1 MADSKKFEEDL
12 KRQELKERRKRLEEQ
27 RKQIVEEAE
36 ALKEQENFVEAAK
49 LFQQAAELS
58 KDLAEKDRMKTFQ
71 ATAKEMQDAELKR
84 REDARL
90 GEVRSELEN
99 SRRKAIA
106 DAELAMKEGKFR
118 DAASTYDQAGK
129 LSIEMGEEERAKEF
143 QAMAKEIREKE
154 IELTKKWQ
162 ADRELH
168 DKEAAQAKI
177 LQDAENA
184 IDLDDYQ
191 NAAKM
196 YEEAAK
202 ISRDIGQKERA
213 QIFLNRAREIRDME
227 RDLKKREAEEE
238 KRRQLETRR
247 RQLEDERSE
256 AINKAE
262 QLMEAGKFK
271 EAAKFYE
278 IAGEA
283 SSELGEKDIS
293 AEFKATAK
301 KILETI
307 DELKRDYEEKKRK
320 APLERRR
327 AMLIARAKQNLDVER
342 YLEAAKLFKY
352 SAIISG
358 EMGEDAK
365 VKELIAK
372 VKECMKKEKSRKEE
386 VIDRVMR
393 AFKAIVTLRTMEP
406 EVAVR
411 LYDWSGEEEKFI
423 VIYVWDVGA
432 LTLKI
437 HKGEA
442 QITTGEVKRWDIRIE
457 GTAHSLMAV
466 AQGKYSSTW
475 AWLTGRLN
483 ISGSGGDISEF
494 LNLMI
499 IPRLEKEKDRADKH
513 STTAGVIVMAAIVFF
528 VTFLPIPEDITR
540 LDKVTFFIDYKEW
553 GLTVGYVITHF
564 WMMLDPY
571 LISQY
576 GNELWLDLF
585 TRNIQWASIPN
596 RPLPD
601 VYARFGE
608 FADVLSGENPQWYTI
623 HPWIWAN
630 LLLFPTIFIVFYS
643 AINLATIN
651 KFRLRQTK
659 EKLRIKRRRAME
671 SAEESSKGG
680 KFRAAIRQYEESIR
694 LALQSGEDEIAKE
707 LAAKVAEIIKMI
719 PKGKGKK
726 GKKGKG
732 KGGKQRGMRA
742 EYEKER
748 EETAKEMTKWQK
760 EMEEAVVAAEKA
772 MEDQDFKRA
781 AQFYAKA
788 AEAARQLGD
797 KEKTLGFSAQAE
809 ELKKI
814 SEDLDKS
821 T

>member
-1 MADSKKFEEDL
+1 MAEDSKSFEEDL

-36 ALKEQENFVEAAK
+36 ALKDQENYTEAAK
-49 LFQQAAELS
+49 LFEQAAQLS
-58 KDLAEKDRMKTFQ
+58 KDLAEKDRMKTFH
-71 ATAKEMQDAELKR
+71 AMAKEMQDSELKR
-84 REDARL
+84 REDARIS
-90 GEVRSELEN
+90 EVRSELEIT
-99 SRRKAIA
+99 RRKLLAQ
-106 DAELAMKEGKFR
+106 AELEMKEGKFR
-118 DAASTYDQAGK
+118 NAADTYDQAAEQ
-129 LSIEMGEEERAKEF
+129 SVEMGEEERAKEF

-154 IELTKKWQ
+154 VELTKKWQ
-162 ADRELH
+162 VDQELNL
-168 DKEAAQAKI
+168 KEAAQAKI
-177 LQDAENA
+177 LQEAENA

-191 NAAKM
+191 TAAKM
-196 YEEAAK
+196 YEEAAR
-202 ISRDIGQKERA
+202 ISKELDQKERA
-213 QIFLNRAREIRDME
+213 EIFLNRAREIRDIE

-238 KRRQLETRR
+238 QRRKLETRR

-256 AINKAE
+256 SINKAE

-307 DELKRDYEEKKRK
+307 DELKRDFEEKKRK
-320 APLERRR
+320 APLEKRRQL
-327 AMLIARAKQNLDVER
+327 LIARAKQSLDVEK
-342 YLEAAKLFKY
+342 YLESARLFKY
-352 SAIISG
+352 AAIISG

-365 VKELIAK
+365 VKELVAK
-372 VKECMKKEKSRKEE
+372 VKECMKKEKARKEE

-393 AFKAIVTLRTMEP
+393 AYKAIVTLRTMEP
-406 EVAVR
+406 DVAVR
-411 LYDWSGEEEKFI
+411 LYDWTGDEEKFI

-442 QITTGEVKRWDIRIE
+442 QITTGEVKRWDVRIE
-457 GTAHSLMAV
+457 GTAQSLMAV

-483 ISGSGGDISEF
+483 INGPSADISEF

-499 IPRLEKEKDRADKH
+499 IPPLEKEKDEADRR
-513 STTAGVIVMAAIVFF
+513 SSMIGVITMAFTVVFL
-528 VTFLPIPEDITR
+528 TYLPIWPNPSKLTEVQP
-540 LDKVTFFIDYKEW
+540 LIDYKTW
-553 GLTVGYVITHF
+553 GLTVGYVLTHW
-564 WMMLDPY
+564 WMLVDPLLMPTY
-571 LISQY
+571 N
-576 GNELWLDLF
+576 GNIWLDLF
-585 TRNIQWASIPN
+585 RGNINPGGYKGN
-596 RPLPD
+596 T
-601 VYARFGE
+601 
-608 FADVLSGENPQWYTI
+608 VLYDGFVSFLDGLCGKTGPYWYTI

-630 LLLFPTIFIVFYS
+630 LLLFPTIFIVLYS
-643 AINLATIN
+643 ALNLATIQ

-732 KGGKQRGMRA
+732 KGAGKQRGMRA
-742 EYEKER
+742 EFEKER
-748 EETAKEMTKWQK
+748 EETAKQMSKFQK
-760 EMEEAVVAAEKA
+760 DMEESVVAAEKA
-772 MEDQDFKRA
+772 MEDQDFRRA

-788 AEAARQLGD
+788 AEAA
-797 KEKTLGFSAQAE
+797 
-809 ELKKI
+809 
-814 SEDLDKS
+814 
-821 T
+821 